1 MLTPEEVSKLRE
13 IARRKREKRDKYVED
28 FKIENEELRDELIEI
43 KQILQSNDLLRKRVT
58 DYIDVGTKFRFKII
72 GEKAQEA
79 MLVEEEIDILKSC
92 ESPIFIGKNSDLGK
106 ELIGKKTSDFFEK
119 RFENG
124 NVIIW
129 GQVEEIKKDAS
140 DYMHYI
146 RENEPKNRISKEA
159 RRKRRV
165 LNEKRKV
172 SAIAQKEWE
181 NRNLLTK
188 SQVNL
193 LQEEAKRL
201 LAKTKMDPVEKGR
214 LKQIKKLLSEAKVA
228 SLPND
233 NCIGIGSQ
241 FSIAINTNQKSKT
254 LRVEF
259 IRQAVSNELKDEYIE
274 EISPMG
280 TRLLGLTEGDTVYY
294 ISPVKGHVSGTVFDI
309 DNVQKQVKTNDATTY
324 QRKNHRKSGLVVE
337 QVEMLKEELLYK
349 TNLLDIKKEGMQ
361 KVGYPSLVDKDMKKL
376 KQRIAEINNLLTTE
390 EMIENPG
397 SDMIQLGSKVSLNLD
412 FGDGEREEMNAVIVR
427 EFVGHEASTNQF
439 ISLKT
444 DLGEAIYG
452 KKEGEEFCY
461 SLPTGFKVT
470 GEIMAIEK
478 QTEKVPLRK
487 SK

>member
-1 MLTPEEVSKLRE
+1 M
-13 IARRKREKRDKYVED
+13 
-28 FKIENEELRDELIEI
+28 
-43 KQILQSNDLLRKRVT
+43 
-58 DYIDVGTKFRFKII
+58 
-72 GEKAQEA
+72 
-79 MLVEEEIDILKSC
+79 
-92 ESPIFIGKNSDLGK
+92 
-106 ELIGKKTSDFFEK
+106 
-119 RFENG
+119 
-124 NVIIW
+124 
-129 GQVEEIKKDAS
+129 
-140 DYMHYI
+140 
-146 RENEPKNRISKEA
+146 
-159 RRKRRV
+159 
-165 LNEKRKV
+165 
-172 SAIAQKEWE
+172 
-181 NRNLLTK
+181 
-188 SQVNL
+188 
-193 LQEEAKRL
+193 RL

-280 TRLLGLTEGDTVYY
+280 TRLLGLTEGDTAYY